1 MSAMTDVEQPGSYH
15 TAVSTDGTRL
25 AYDQFGTG
33 LPLITVHGASAHRR
47 LMRPTAEAFGRH
59 FRAVAYDRRGR
70 FDSGDTLPYAVER
83 EIEDIA
89 ALIAAVGG
97 GPVHLY
103 GHSSG
108 AGLALRAVAAGL
120 PVARLVLHD
129 PPYAPDGDPAAQE
142 EAREWDRVLTDLL
155 GRGEPA
161 EAIAEFVRRVGAPEE
176 VAQQVKSSPD
186 MVAVAPTL
194 AYDSAVMDDRNGGAI
209 PADLARQITQPTLVL
224 VGGESPPFMHE
235 VAQRLAELLPAGSL
249 QVLPGQDHNADPEV
263 VAPVVARFLGEGA
276 G

>member
-1 MSAMTDVEQPGSYH
+1 MTDVEQPGSYH

-33 LPLITVHGASAHRR
+33 LPLIPVHGAGAHSGLR
-47 LMRPTAEAFGRH
+47 RPTAEACGRH
-59 FRAVAYDRRGR
+59 CRAIAYDRRGR

-120 PVARLVLHD
+120 PVTGLVLHD
-129 PPYAPDGDPAAQE
+129 PPYAPSGDPAAQD
-142 EAREWDRVLTDLL
+142 EARDWARVLADLL

-161 EAIAEFVRRVGAPEE
+161 EAVAEFIRRVGAPEE
-176 VAQQVKSSPD
+176 IAQHVKRSPE
-186 MVAVAPTL
+186 MVALAPTL
-194 AYDSAVMDDRNGGAI
+194 AYDSAVMDDRNGG
-209 PADLARQITQPTLVL
+209 
-224 VGGESPPFMHE
+224 
-235 VAQRLAELLPAGSL
+235 
-249 QVLPGQDHNADPEV
+249 VLPGDP
-263 VAPVVARFLGEGA
+263 ARRVS
-276 G
+276 

>member
-1 MSAMTDVEQPGSYH
+1 MTDSDRSDSYR
-15 TAVSTDGTRL
+15 TAVSADGTPL
-25 AYDQFGTG
+25 AYEEFGAG
-33 LPLITVHGASAHRR
+33 PPLITVCGASAHRR

-59 FRAVAYDRRGR
+59 FRTVAYDRRGR
-70 FDSGDTLPYAVER
+70 FESGDTLPYAVER
-83 EIEDIA
+83 EIEDLA

-129 PPYAPDGDPAAQE
+129 PPYAPDDPAARA
-142 EAREWDRVLTDLL
+142 EARDWARVLADLL

-161 EAIAEFVRRVGAPEE
+161 EALAEFFRRVGAPEE
-176 VAQQVKSSPD
+176 VADQVKGSPD
-186 MVAVAPTL
+186 LVALAPTL
-194 AYDSAVMDDRNGGAI
+194 AYDSAIMDDLATGGAI
-209 PADLARQITQPTLVL
+209 PAGLARQIGQPTLVL
-224 VGGESPPFMHE
+224 VGGESPPFMLE
-235 VAQRLAELLPAGSL
+235 VGQQLAELLPAGSL

-263 VAPVVARFLGEGA
+263 VTPVLARFLGEGT